1 VPYFTTTDGCKIFY
15 TTYGVDAADPVVI
28 FLNGFTQTTL
38 YWGAHVPAFSKHY
51 RLLFYDARGQGQ
63 SDLGYGPISLKLH
76 ISDLKDLMAH
86 LAFERA
92 NLVGISHGARV
103 ALEFAVGFPGMV
115 DRLVMCS
122 FSGRTSPR
130 CRAIVRSWLEILQ
143 LSDLRAMAWAAL
155 PAVFG
160 NPFLKHHHNML
171 DKIVNAVVL
180 RNRKKA
186 LLAQLEAVLK
196 FPPANSRP
204 AGFGKPTLV
213 MTGTEDI
220 LVEPDDIRQLVDL
233 CEADHKELVG
243 IGHGIPAEAPELFDK
258 LVLEFFASNA

>member
-1 VPYFTTTDGCKIFY
+1 MPHFTTTDGCKIFY
-15 TTYGVDAADPVVI
+15 TTYGVDASNPVVI
-28 FLNGFTQTTL
+28 FLNGITQTTM
-38 YWGAHVPAFSKHY
+38 YWGTHVPAFSKRY

-63 SDLGYGPISLKLH
+63 SGLGDCPISLKLH
-76 ISDLKDLMAH
+76 ISDLKDLMVR

-92 NLVGISHGARV
+92 SLVGISHGSRV
-103 ALEFAVGFPGMV
+103 ALEFAVGFPQLV
-115 DRLVMCS
+115 DRLVLCS

-160 NPFLKHHHNML
+160 NKFLKHHRNML
-171 DKIVNAVVL
+171 DKIVNAVVI

-186 LLAQLEAVLK
+186 LIAQLEAVLR
-196 FPPANSRP
+196 FPPPKCLP
-204 AGFGKPTLV
+204 AGFNKPTLV

-220 LVEPDDIRQLVDL
+220 LVESDDIRQLVDS
-233 CEADHKELVG
+233 CKANHEELVG
-243 IGHGIPAEAPELFDK
+243 IGHGIPAEAPELFEK
-258 LVLEFFASNA
+258 LVLEFLDSNA